1 MRTFVDIGS
10 YETGNVGVF
19 TVHMKRLLII
29 PLVSLLVLILPGCW
43 DRADL
48 EDVAF
53 VLVVGLDLD
62 QDNNLMI
69 YNMVPVNHKES
80 EEKEIPVTV
89 RALSLRESR
98 GQIDDMFEGTASGR
112 KLETILLGKRL
123 LKHEDWF
130 PLLDVLFRDPKNA
143 VTADVIFV
151 NGPISQVINSR
162 FPEIPHLSLH
172 LYDMIKSANK
182 RHETIMTTLHELHRQ
197 MYEKGI
203 TPAISELE
211 MDEKLKLRGTALLNE
226 KGKYVV
232 SLKIQENVLL
242 MILQKQVKKEIPIT
256 LQLPQVK
263 KSGGGIFDTNVI
275 SFNLADMKTKIKTAY
290 RYGRFQFDIRIR
302 SYATL
307 SERVFPFDVENKSA
321 ELEKMIEE
329 QLNQQFEN
337 LIKKFQKHKIDP
349 IGMGLYARAHE
360 YKEWQKVQ
368 DDWGEALSAADIK
381 INVKVKV
388 KSMGPVK

>member
-1 MRTFVDIGS
+1 MNKQTEADAYAAWKGVPMRRILF
-10 YETGNVGVF
+10 
-19 TVHMKRLLII
+19 L
-29 PLVSLLVLILPGCW
+29 PLVSMLVLVLPGCW

-69 YNMVPVNHKES
+69 YNMVPVNHEES
-80 EEKEIPVTV
+80 KEKEIPVKV
-89 RALSLRESR
+89 KALSLRESR
-98 GQIDDMFEGTASGR
+98 GQIDDMFEGSASGR

-130 PLLDVLFRDPKNA
+130 PLLDVLFRDTKNA

-151 NGPISQVINSR
+151 NGPVSQVVNSR

-172 LYDMIKSANK
+172 LYDMIESANK
-182 RHETIMTTLHELHRQ
+182 RHETVMTTLHDLHRQ

-211 MDEKLKLRGTALLNE
+211 LDEELKLKGTALLNE
-226 KGKYVV
+226 KGKYVD
-232 SLKIQENVLL
+232 SLQIQENVLL
-242 MILQKQVKKEIPIT
+242 MILQKQVKKEIPLT

-263 KSGGGIFDTNVI
+263 ESSSGIFDTNVI
-275 SFNLADMKTKIKTAY
+275 SFNLADMKIKIKTAY

-302 SYATL
+302 SNATL
-307 SERVFPFDVENKSA
+307 SEREFPFDVENKS
-321 ELEKMIEE
+321 EDLEKMIEK
-329 QLNQQFEN
+329 QLNQQFEK
-337 LIKKFQKHKIDP
+337 LIKKIQKHKIDP
-349 IGMGLYARAHE
+349 IGLGLYARAHK

-388 KSMGPVK
+388 KSMGPIK